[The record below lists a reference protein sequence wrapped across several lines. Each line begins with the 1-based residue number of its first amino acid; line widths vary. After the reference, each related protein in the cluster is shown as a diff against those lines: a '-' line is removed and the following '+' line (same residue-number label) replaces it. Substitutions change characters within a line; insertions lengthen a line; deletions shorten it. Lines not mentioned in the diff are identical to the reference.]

1 MKNLS
6 DFDPPLAA
14 IRPIVTLALAED
26 ILPLGDLTASLLDRQ
41 KTGSAHFVTRRPG
54 VIAGL
59 ATVAEVLYQVDPE
72 LKLTLFHHDGDE
84 VSARTTIATVIGPF
98 ASLLSAERTAL
109 NFLCHLSGIATLT
122 RRYVAIVSAT
132 NPKARVWDTR
142 KTTPGMRS
150 LEKAAV
156 RAGGAVNHRG
166 NLSDGILIKDNHLGG
181 MSIAEGV
188 ERAIARWPGR
198 MVEVEC
204 DRLEQVNE
212 ALRAGASLVMC
223 DNMTPDQV
231 AETVAIVRAHPRGIA
246 GACLVEASGGVT
258 IDNIE
263 LFARAGADLIS
274 AGALT
279 HSAPILDI
287 GLDLEP

>member
-1 MKNLS
+1 MTNES
-6 DFDPPLAA
+6 DYDPPLAA
-14 IRPIVTLALAED
+14 IRPIVALALMED
-26 ILPLGDLTASLLDRQ
+26 VLPLGDLTASLLERDQR
-41 KTGSAHFVTRRPG
+41 GNAHFVTRKPG

-59 ATVAEVLYQVDPE
+59 ATVAEVLDQVDRDLE
-72 LKLTLFHHDGDE
+72 LTLFHRDGDE
-84 VSARTTIATVIGPF
+84 VGARTKIASVSGPF

-109 NFLCHLSGIATLT
+109 NFLCHLSGVATLT
-122 RRYVAIVSAT
+122 RRYVEIVNAT
-132 NPKARVWDTR
+132 NPSARVWDTR

-181 MSIAEGV
+181 MSITEGV
-188 ERAIARWPGR
+188 ARALARWPGR

-204 DRLEQVNE
+204 DRLEQVHE
-212 ALRAGASLVMC
+212 AVEAGASLVMC

-231 AETVAIVRAHPRGIA
+231 AETVAIVRAHPRGA
-246 GACLVEASGGVT
+246 TRSCLVEASGGVT